1 MPLLLRPGDTRRPQT
16 IMLIGSG
23 LLAQAFAPAF
33 SHREDVC
40 IYAAGVS
47 NSGCTDVHEFA
58 RERQR
63 LADALQQAKHVDVFV
78 YFGTCSVTDPEAQN
92 TPYVL
97 HKLAMEQLVSAHP
110 RHLILR
116 LPQVV
121 GKTPNPHTLMNFLYA
136 RIVRSE
142 AFSLWRNA
150 KRNIIDIDD
159 MVSIASQ
166 LIEDKIARNIT
177 LNIANPASY
186 PVTDI
191 VSAMEIIVGKRA
203 VYDIVD
209 RGSECPIDISAI
221 LPTLDKAAVKFGND
235 YLIRVI
241 DKYYG
246 KIG

>member
-1 MPLLLRPGDTRRPQT
+1 
-16 IMLIGSG
+16 MLIGSG
-23 LLAQAFAPAF
+23 LLAQAFAPTF

-63 LADALQQAKHVDVFV
+63 LADALQQAMYVDVFV
-78 YFGTCSVTDPEAQN
+78 YFGTCSVADQEAQN
-92 TPYVL
+92 TPYVQ
-97 HKLAMEQLVSAHP
+97 HKLAMEQLVYAHP

-136 RIVRSE
+136 RIARSE

-159 MVSIASQ
+159 VVSIACQ
-166 LIEDKIARNIT
+166 LIANKVMRNIT
-177 LNIANPASY
+177 LSIANPVSY
-186 PVTDI
+186 PMAGI
-191 VSAMEIIVGKRA
+191 VSAMECVVGKRA
-203 VYDIVD
+203 IYDVVE
-209 RGSECPIDISAI
+209 RGSETPIDISPI
-221 LPTLDKAAVKFGND
+221 LPVLDKAAVKFCDN
-235 YLIRVI
+235 YLVQVI
-241 DKYYG
+241 GKYYG
-246 KIG
+246 KNG